1 MITSGDAERLLHG
14 LNPQQRQA
22 VEYAGR
28 AELIVAG
35 AGSGKTRVLTHRIA
49 WLIATGRAYPSQ
61 ILAITFTNKAAS
73 EMRERVWSLL
83 GQEARGMWVS
93 TFHSACLRILRREAS
108 ALGLNSS
115 FTIYDTQ
122 DSRALIKRI
131 LKDAR
136 ADMYGLTPSST
147 LHRISTLKNELRDPD
162 DAGGDRDDPEQRV
175 FVAAWR
181 EYEQRKRQA
190 NALDFDDLLGQ
201 TVYLLRAF
209 PEIAARYRDVFR
221 HILIDEYQDTNH
233 AQYELVRLLADTS
246 GDPAAALPGAGAG
259 GGAGLRASSK
269 IWRNSGSGAP
279 ESGQNPELGAANGDG
294 TEDGG
299 VRPART
305 LTVVGDSDQSI
316 YAFRGADMRNI
327 TGFEHDFPDAS
338 VVLLE
343 QNYRSTQNIL
353 TAANA
358 VISQNIDRADKR
370 LWTDSGAGPRLV
382 GFTGYSAHDEAQFVA
397 DEIVRL
403 HADEGMDYRD
413 MAVFYRTNAQTRALE
428 EIFVRT
434 GLPYR
439 VVGGT
444 KFYER
449 AEVKDVLAYLVAV
462 VNPAD
467 ELSVR
472 RILNVP
478 RRGIGQVTVERL
490 SAWAASH
497 AATLVDA
504 LDHGAEAGA
513 GPKLVGKMGEL
524 SQALAAARAGLADG
538 HRLDTVVAE
547 LLDAS
552 GYLPALQN
560 SPDPQAAARAEN
572 VDELVS
578 QVADFTAAN
587 PEASLAD
594 FLAEAALTAAADEFD
609 DASGA
614 VSLMTLHTAKGLEF
628 DAVFVTGLEEGL
640 LPHQMAIEE
649 PGGMAEERRLF
660 YVGITRARRRL
671 SLSLSV
677 VRTLFGQTRTQ
688 APSRFLDDIPPEIIE
703 WRRSPEE
710 AAVGHAPRALGRG
723 WDDAGAAADDDG
735 WGASGH
741 RGRSAGRI
749 RPGRAGWASPVI
761 TKKRG
766 APAAGGAG
774 SGGTV
779 GGGTATASH
788 QWANLITT
796 APKGNGDGPDLAVGD
811 RVEHTSFGKG
821 TVRSMRGAGRKRVA
835 LVDFDTA
842 GRKQLVV
849 AMAPL
854 HKCDPDDGS

>member
-1 MITSGDAERLLHG
+1 MSDGPPRLDPMITSGDAEKLLHG

-22 VEYAGR
+22 VEYPGR

-246 GDPAAALPGAGAG
+246 GDAVAALAESRAGAAIGPAA
-259 GGAGLRASSK
+259 
-269 IWRNSGSGAP
+269 
-279 ESGQNPELGAANGDG
+279 
-294 TEDGG
+294 EDGG

-449 AEVKDVLAYLVAV
+449 AEVKDVLAYLVTV

-688 APSRFLDDIPPEIIE
+688 APSRFLDDIPPEVIE

-723 WDDAGAAADDDG
+723 WDDAGSDADDDG

-749 RPGRAGWASPVI
+749 RPGRAGWASPVV
-761 TKKRG
+761 TKKRET
-766 APAAGGAG
+766 PAAGGASS
-774 SGGTV
+774 SGRAS
-779 GGGTATASH
+779 GGTATTSH

-796 APKGNGDGPDLAVGD
+796 APKGGGDGLDLAAGD

-821 TVRSMRGAGRKRVA
+821 TVRSLRGAGRKRVA